1 MSSIPSDVATRLQN
15 TADAALRPVAPTQ
28 DIADRL
34 SGLSA
39 GDRILAQIQALLP
52 NGTYRALINQ
62 RSITLALPFS
72 AKAGDSL
79 ELLVTE
85 SDGKLALAVIGRPDG
100 APSKAGGESVSA
112 TLSRAGQL
120 ISALSSNGRQGTAQG
135 EALPLNNNQPLASA
149 PPAKGLDLLPQLKQ
163 ALTQSGMFYEAHQA
177 EWVEGRLTQ
186 RALLQE
192 PQGRLSSPAA
202 FTADAE
208 PNAVSNAV
216 ASERATPIQ
225 SEMGEKQ
232 PPVARPPEQNAP
244 SPRAPESALPLDPAG
259 KPAISPGSQQPSAQ
273 LVALQLQPIVQQQ
286 LEALATQNFA
296 WQGQVWPGQEMRWE
310 IEEDGQKANDDLA
323 SASAWTTRL
332 RLELPHLGE
341 VEAQIRLH
349 ENQLLIAIRAADDT
363 GETLLR
369 QSGEALRQQLQAVGL
384 TLGGYAVS
392 GTATAPASE
401 NNG

>member
-1 MSSIPSDVATRLQN
+1 MP
-15 TADAALRPVAPTQ
+15 
-28 DIADRL
+28 
-34 SGLSA
+34 
-39 GDRILAQIQALLP
+39 
-52 NGTYRALINQ
+52 
-62 RSITLALPFS
+62 
-72 AKAGDSL
+72 
-79 ELLVTE
+79 
-85 SDGKLALAVIGRPDG
+85 
-100 APSKAGGESVSA
+100 
-112 TLSRAGQL
+112 
-120 ISALSSNGRQGTAQG
+120 
-135 EALPLNNNQPLASA
+135 
-149 PPAKGLDLLPQLKQ
+149 
-163 ALTQSGMFYEAHQA
+163 
-177 EWVEGRLTQ
+177 
-186 RALLQE
+186 
-192 PQGRLSSPAA
+192 
-202 FTADAE
+202 
-208 PNAVSNAV
+208 
-216 ASERATPIQ
+216 
-225 SEMGEKQ
+225 
-232 PPVARPPEQNAP
+232 
-244 SPRAPESALPLDPAG
+244 
-259 KPAISPGSQQPSAQ
+259 PGSQQPNAQ